1 MSEVIPPLPLVL
13 PLLMA
18 AVMVGASPI
27 LRRARPVRDLLVTLA
42 MGVTTALSAL
52 LIWYSRDSTI
62 IYWFGGWTPREG
74 KALGIAFDIEPIG
87 AGLATLAGFLTTA
100 ALTYSWHYFEEIRG
114 LYHSLVL
121 TFAAGMIGFSLTGDL
136 FNLFVFFELMGVAA
150 YGLTCYQ
157 REAPTLEG
165 ALNLA
170 VTNSAGA
177 FLILIGIALLYA
189 RTSALNL
196 VEIGVVLA
204 EGVERGPDGL
214 VVIASALLLTGFLV
228 KAAAVPF
235 HFWLPDAHAVAPTP
249 VCSLFSGVMVGL
261 GLYAIAQIYWTALS
275 GILGTGLGVRPILV
289 GIGAVTAV
297 LGAIMCFLQRHLKR
311 LLAFSTIS
319 HSGVTLIGIGLFT
332 AEGLSGAVIYL
343 FGHGLIKAAL
353 FLTVGII
360 LHRKG
365 SVDELDLFGRGGD
378 LRSAGVLFTIGGL
391 ALAGAP
397 PFGLFIGKGMIE
409 DAASTVG
416 YGWTTPL
423 AIFASLVTG
432 GAVLRAG
439 GRIFLGLGRKGGPE
453 EEAPEERPGQEIHG
467 AYGWTPA
474 VMTGPVIG
482 LLAAAL
488 GIGVS
493 TAIPEFYQRAA
504 IGFIGNSE
512 PSSVAPSYTIS
523 TIISAAVSTLGAL
536 LLAWTSAAHD
546 LSQIPG
552 PIGRVI
558 GWSNQG
564 LELLHSG
571 NVTDY
576 IAWLILGA
584 ALLGAILALTAG

>member
-100 ALTYSWHYFEEIRG
+100 ALTYSWHYFEEIQG

-165 ALNLA
+165 ALNFA
-170 VTNSAGA
+170 VTNSVGA

-249 VCSLFSGVMVGL
+249 VCSLFSGVMV
-261 GLYAIAQIYWTALS
+261 
-275 GILGTGLGVRPILV
+275 
-289 GIGAVTAV
+289 
-297 LGAIMCFLQRHLKR
+297 
-311 LLAFSTIS
+311 
-319 HSGVTLIGIGLFT
+319 
-332 AEGLSGAVIYL
+332 
-343 FGHGLIKAAL
+343 
-353 FLTVGII
+353 
-360 LHRKG
+360 
-365 SVDELDLFGRGGD
+365 
-378 LRSAGVLFTIGGL
+378 
-391 ALAGAP
+391 
-397 PFGLFIGKGMIE
+397 
-409 DAASTVG
+409 
-416 YGWTTPL
+416 
-423 AIFASLVTG
+423 
-432 GAVLRAG
+432 
-439 GRIFLGLGRKGGPE
+439 GLGRKGGPE